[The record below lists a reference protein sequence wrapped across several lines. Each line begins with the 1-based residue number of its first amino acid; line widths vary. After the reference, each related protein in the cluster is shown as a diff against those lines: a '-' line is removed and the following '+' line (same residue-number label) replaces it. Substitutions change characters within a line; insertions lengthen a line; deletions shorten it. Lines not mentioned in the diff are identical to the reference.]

1 MDFAFKLLKDFGTH
15 SIKEMSLV
23 TACIRPSG
31 ASYRNDLIA
40 RKPHKN
46 PSPMID
52 DLLKD
57 NFGYLVYQCDTLKF
71 LQQIC
76 GLSGSESDNIR
87 RAIGRKDKTRLDVEL
102 PKILDG
108 YCSKSDKPREVA
120 EQEAKEF
127 LQILEDS
134 ASYQF
139 G

>member
-1 MDFAFKLLKDFGTH
+1 
-15 SIKEMSLV
+15 MSLV

-46 PSPMID
+46 PSKQID
-52 DLLKD
+52 DLFADDL
-57 NFGYLVYQCDTLKF
+57 GYCIYQESTLKF
-71 LQQIC
+71 LQEIC

-87 RAIGRKDKTRLDVEL
+87 RSIGRKDRERLEAAL
-102 PKILDG
+102 PAILEG
-108 YCSKSDKPREVA
+108 YCAKSDKPREIA